1 MSFYVTLPSNYHS
14 EDKPCNTQSDY
25 TTLLAQQIDLKG
37 EYEVSLV
44 EIDYSTN
51 IKCNMGKLVIKKYI
65 DSVFNIKL
73 ADEDLIVKCLFKNK
87 ISPVEFIKC
96 LNEQFLIDSEI
107 MILKHSN
114 RIMAEIGDSEYIQQT
129 NQEKLFFNV
138 NFFILGEKLFIIN
151 TDENKALNDAIYKRF
166 NGTYYKNLKRW
177 FFDKTQIASIKEFA
191 EKTDIKSIFN
201 IKICDVN
208 DLQRKDLIFNL
219 EGSNISITTNLR
231 TEIIWMGPISQHL
244 FYKPLH
250 SMLLKDSFNVNL
262 LMPDIELDFIKYIV
276 VYCDIIEDQFFGG
289 LQTQVLKLITI
300 DSGKDIL
307 VKNTE
312 VLQYLRV
319 RVNRLTSINISLKDM
334 EGNSIMFLDV
344 FAFVIVKLH
353 FRKTNE

>member
-51 IKCNMGKLVIKKYI
+51 IKCNMGKLVIKNYI

-151 TDENKALNDAIYKRF
+151 TDENKTLNDSIYKRF

-191 EKTDIKSIFN
+191 EKTKTVFN

-219 EGSNISITTNLR
+219 EGSNISISTNLR

>member
-51 IKCNMGKLVIKKYI
+51 IKCNMGKLVIKNYI

-151 TDENKALNDAIYKRF
+151 TDENKTLNDAIYKRF

-191 EKTDIKSIFN
+191 EKTKTVFN

-219 EGSNISITTNLR
+219 EGSNISISTNLR